1 MKVNQIKKIM
11 DIKDSERMYF
21 YNLLRNNLKKSLSLY
36 IPSFSDNENTE
47 NISLYSLYPLL
58 FRKEFNLTCE
68 KLDELILFSH
78 NLFSSLCDGAS
89 RHKSKELKIPEN
101 IEIMHIPP
109 YTPEMNPIEQIR
121 KQIRTTGL
129 KKEIFYSLSDVEDR
143 LCQTINK
150 LSKKIIKRITHRDR
164 IMT

>member
-36 IPSFSDNENTE
+36 IPSFSDNENIE

-78 NLFSSLCDGAS
+78 NLFFF
-89 RHKSKELKIPEN
+89 
-101 IEIMHIPP
+101 IM
-109 YTPEMNPIEQIR
+109 
-121 KQIRTTGL
+121 
-129 KKEIFYSLSDVEDR
+129 
-143 LCQTINK
+143 
-150 LSKKIIKRITHRDR
+150 
-164 IMT
+164 